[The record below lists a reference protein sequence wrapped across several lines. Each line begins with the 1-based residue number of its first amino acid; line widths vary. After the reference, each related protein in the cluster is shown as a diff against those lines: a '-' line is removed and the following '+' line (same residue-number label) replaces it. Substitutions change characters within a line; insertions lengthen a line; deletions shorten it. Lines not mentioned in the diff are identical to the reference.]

1 MNRLFERERSCR
13 GGGGGGEV
21 LLLFY
26 MLFPRNVKN
35 VFDIHTHTRHIHTQ
49 TQALGF
55 LLGQSNRGEGE
66 REFIQSMFIEI
77 RAACPQSK
85 LIRYPSFSII
95 S

>member
-1 MNRLFERERSCR
+1 MMNRLFERERSCR

-55 LLGQSNRGEGE
+55 
-66 REFIQSMFIEI
+66 
-77 RAACPQSK
+77 
-85 LIRYPSFSII
+85 
-95 S
+95 